1 MQARDLRVTEH
12 PFTGQTVSV
21 SGRLTLLARRDARVL
36 VERLGGTFSPDISPR
51 TTLTVTEDELCRTA
65 GLPDAETLKGQY
77 YSSKDL
83 RGMYPVLRD
92 DHLRYLEK
100 CGLVHPVA
108 GRYYSFND
116 LHVVKQA
123 ASELELGAPLNVAM
137 RALVA
142 ERDGQLAF
150 DFQPARAD
158 RSPAR
163 VVALRA
169 ASRPDPS
176 RVVDNPDAM
185 LTPAPGS
192 GLTSP
197 DRDERIAAANYT
209 MAAKFFLEGAE
220 LDDGDDP
227 NLDAA
232 SASYRKAL
240 MFDPVLVPA
249 LVNLANIHYERDQLV
264 EAEAIY
270 ERAIRLDPECFEAY
284 FNLGNIHHDLTR
296 YADAVTAYREALIVN
311 PEYPE
316 AHFYLAV
323 ALEKLGRSPE
333 ARPHWKQYCELAPD
347 GEFVQLAKE
356 FETAQ
361 TTKSTT

>member
-1 MQARDLRVTEH
+1 M
-12 PFTGQTVSV
+12 
-21 SGRLTLLARRDARVL
+21 
-36 VERLGGTFSPDISPR
+36 VERLGGTFSPAVTPR
-51 TTLTVTEDELCRTA
+51 TTLTITEDELCRA
-65 GLPDAETLKGQY
+65 GGLPDAETLKGQY

-116 LHVVKQA
+116 LHIVKQA

-142 ERDGQLAF
+142 ERDGQLVF
-150 DFQPARAD
+150 DFQLPRGD
-158 RSPAR
+158 RPPAR

-169 ASRPDPS
+169 ASMRES
-176 RVVDNPDAM
+176 LHGGGTSAALGVE
-185 LTPAPGS
+185 TEPGT

-197 DRDERIAAANYT
+197 DREERIAAANYT

-232 SASYRKAL
+232 SAAYRKAL
-240 MFDPVLVPA
+240 MFDPILVPA

-296 YADAVTAYREALIVN
+296 YTEAVAAYRDALVIN
-311 PEYPE
+311 PGYPE

-323 ALEKLGRSPE
+323 ALEKLGRAAE
-333 ARPHWKQYCELAPD
+333 ARPHWKQYCDLAPD

-356 FETAQ
+356 FESAALP
-361 TTKSTT
+361 KS

>member
-1 MQARDLRVTEH
+1 MQARDPRSTEYPFDRQVVT
-12 PFTGQTVSV
+12 V
-21 SGRLTLLARRDARVL
+21 SGRLILLTRRDARAL
-36 VERLGGTFSPDISPR
+36 IERLGGSYSATVSPR
-51 TTLTVTEDELCRTA
+51 TTLTLTEDELCRA
-65 GLPDAETLKGQY
+65 GGLPDADTLKGQY

-83 RGMYPVLRD
+83 RGMYPVLRE

-116 LHVVKQA
+116 LHILKQA
-123 ASELELGAPLNVAM
+123 AAELELGAPLNVAM
-137 RALVA
+137 RGLVA

-150 DFQPARAD
+150 DFQPPRGD
-158 RSPAR
+158 RPPAR

-169 ASRPDPS
+169 ASKPEGLRPAAAPAAS
-176 RVVDNPDAM
+176 RGEDAAG
-185 LTPAPGS
+185 T

-220 LDDGDDP
+220 FDDGDDP
-227 NLDAA
+227 DLDAA

-296 YADAVTAYREALIVN
+296 YAEAVTAYRDALVIN

-323 ALEKLGRSPE
+323 ALEKLGRSAE
-333 ARPHWKQYCELAPD
+333 ARPHWKAYCDLAPD
-347 GEFVQLAKE
+347 GEFVALAKE
-356 FETAQ
+356 FESATQ
-361 TTKSTT
+361 PDVF

>member
-1 MQARDLRVTEH
+1 MQAKGPQLTER
-12 PFTGQTVSV
+12 PFDGQHVAV
-21 SGRLTLLARRDARVL
+21 SGKLSLLTRRDARAL
-36 VERLGGTFSPDISPR
+36 VERLGGTLSSAGSPR
-51 TTLTVTEDELCRTA
+51 TTLTLSEDELCRA
-65 GLPDAETLKGQY
+65 GGLPDAETLKGQY

-83 RGMYPVLRD
+83 RGMYPVIRE

-100 CGLVHPVA
+100 CGLVRPVA

-150 DFQPARAD
+150 DFQPPRAD
-158 RSPAR
+158 RPPAR

-169 ASRPDPS
+169 ASGPEPPRS
-176 RVVDNPDAM
+176 SG
-185 LTPAPGS
+185 TPESPHAGAAAGT

-227 NLDAA
+227 DLDAA
-232 SASYRKAL
+232 AASYRKAL

-296 YADAVTAYREALIVN
+296 YADAVAAYRDALTIN
-311 PEYPE
+311 PDYPE

-323 ALEKLGRSPE
+323 ALEKLGRSAE
-333 ARPHWKQYCELAPD
+333 ARPHWTQYRELAPD

-356 FETAQ
+356 FEAA
-361 TTKSTT
+361 TTTQQ

>member
-1 MQARDLRVTEH
+1 M
-12 PFTGQTVSV
+12 
-21 SGRLTLLARRDARVL
+21 TLLTRRDARVL
-36 VERLGGTFSPDISPR
+36 IERLGGSYAAETSPR
-51 TTLTVTEDELCRTA
+51 TTLTISEDELCRAA
-65 GLPDAETLKGQY
+65 GLPDAETLKGKY

-83 RGMYPVLRD
+83 RGMYPALRE
-92 DHLRYLEK
+92 DHLRYLER

-123 ASELELGAPLNVAM
+123 AMELEHGVPLNAAM

-150 DFQPARAD
+150 DFQPARVD
-158 RSPAR
+158 RPPAR
-163 VVALRA
+163 VVTLRA
-169 ASRPDPS
+169 APLAEPARPMPPS
-176 RVVDNPDAM
+176 G
-185 LTPAPGS
+185 T

-209 MAAKFFLEGAE
+209 MAAKYFLEGAE

-227 NLDAA
+227 DLDAA

-296 YADAVTAYREALIVN
+296 YADAVTAYREALVIN
-311 PEYPE
+311 PQYPE

-333 ARPHWKQYCELAPD
+333 ARPHWKEYCELAPD

-356 FETAQ
+356 FEIA
-361 TTKSTT
+361 KVPDPPK

>member
-1 MQARDLRVTEH
+1 MEVLKPRVTER
-12 PFTGQTVSV
+12 PFEAQIVSV
-21 SGRLTLLARRDARVL
+21 SGKLRLLTRRDARLV
-36 VERLGGTFSPDISPR
+36 VERLGGTFAPEVSPR
-51 TTLTVTEDELCRTA
+51 TTLTLTEDELCRAA

-83 RGMYPVLRD
+83 RGMYPVVRE

-100 CGLVHPVA
+100 CGLVQPVA
-108 GRYYSFND
+108 GRYYSFSD
-116 LHVVKQA
+116 LHVVRQTA
-123 ASELELGAPLNVAM
+123 AELERGAPMNVAL

-142 ERDGQLAF
+142 ARDGQLTF
-150 DFQPARAD
+150 DFQPARPD
-158 RSPAR
+158 RAPAR
-163 VVALRA
+163 VVTLRA
-169 ASRPDPS
+169 NAAPDPPG
-176 RVVDNPDAM
+176 VG
-185 LTPAPGS
+185 APGT

-197 DRDERIAAANYT
+197 DREERIAAANYT

-227 NLDAA
+227 DLEAA
-232 SASYRKAL
+232 SAAYRKAL
-240 MFDPVLVPA
+240 MFDPILVPA

-296 YADAVTAYREALIVN
+296 YAEAVAAYRDALTIN
-311 PEYPE
+311 PDYPE

-356 FETAQ
+356 FDSAETPN
-361 TTKSTT
+361 S

>member
-1 MQARDLRVTEH
+1 
-12 PFTGQTVSV
+12 
-21 SGRLTLLARRDARVL
+21 L
-36 VERLGGTFSPDISPR
+36 VERLGGTFSATVSAR
-51 TTLTVTEDELCRTA
+51 TTLTVTEDELCRA
-65 GLPDAETLKGQY
+65 GGLPDAETLKGQY

-83 RGMYPVLRD
+83 RGMYPVLRE

-150 DFQPARAD
+150 DFQPPRGE
-158 RSPAR
+158 RPSAR

-169 ASRPDPS
+169 ASRPESPRS
-176 RVVDNPDAM
+176 CGTS
-185 LTPAPGS
+185 TPLPVAAAPGT

-227 NLDAA
+227 DLDAA
-232 SASYRKAL
+232 STCYRKAL
-240 MFDPVLVPA
+240 MFDPILVPA

-296 YADAVTAYREALIVN
+296 YAEAVAAYRDALVIN
-311 PEYPE
+311 PQYPE

-323 ALEKLGRSPE
+323 ALEKLGRAAE
-333 ARPHWKQYCELAPD
+333 ARPHWKQYSDLAPE
-347 GEFVQLAKE
+347 GEFVQLARE
-356 FETAQ
+356 FESAEATPRPQ
-361 TTKSTT
+361 I